1 MSALSKITK
10 DALTVLKN
18 KIVEGLKNDG
28 LKWFKSFQGIGV
40 PVNALT
46 QKNYRGINFWS
57 LCINHEENK
66 YTNMQYATKKAWQSV
81 GATIKDGQ
89 SQNGTAVFYYGIF
102 KKSIKNHK
110 NEDMDK
116 KFSFLKISYVYNYD
130 QMDFANSTYVLP
142 PKKENQVVDI
152 TEIENFVKNIKDL
165 DLRHSNEGRCY
176 YSPQLDYV
184 HMTEKTGFFDVN
196 NKSASFNY
204 YSVLFHE
211 LSHWTGHKSRTARF
225 EKNTKYFKDDAQLE
239 YALEE
244 LVAEISANMLSMHF
258 GLDKTINQN
267 SIAYLKSWISRLQ
280 NDDKF
285 LLKALSQSAG
295 ASAYLLE
302 NSTATAQVT
311 PISKVA

>member
-18 KIVEGLKNDG
+18 KIVEGLKTDG
-28 LKWFKSFQGIGV
+28 LKWFKSFKGIGS
-40 PVNALT
+40 PANALT
-46 QKNYRGINFWS
+46 QKNYKGINFWA
-57 LCINHEENK
+57 LGINKKENN
-66 YTNMQYATKKAWQSV
+66 YATIYYATKKAWQSV

-89 SQNGTAVFYYGIF
+89 SQNGTAVFYYGVF
-102 KKSIKNHK
+102 KKSVKNNK
-110 NEDMDK
+110 NEDKDK
-116 KFSFLKISYVYNYD
+116 QFSFLKISYVYNYD
-130 QMDFANSTYVLP
+130 QMNFENSTYTLP
-142 PKKENQVVDI
+142 PKKENEVVDI
-152 TEIENFVKNIKDL
+152 NQIENFVANIKGL
-165 DLRHSNEGRCY
+165 ELKHSSKGKCY
-176 YSPQLDYV
+176 YSPLLDYV
-184 HMTEKTGFFDVN
+184 HMTEKTGFFGVGD
-196 NKSASFNY
+196 KSASFNY

-225 EKNTKYFKDDAQLE
+225 EKNVKYFKDDTQLE

-244 LVAEISANMLSMHF
+244 LVAEISANMLCMHF

-295 ASAYLLE
+295 ASTYLLE

>member
-1 MSALSKITK
+1 
-10 DALTVLKN
+10 
-18 KIVEGLKNDG
+18 
-28 LKWFKSFQGIGV
+28 
-40 PVNALT
+40 
-46 QKNYRGINFWS
+46 
-57 LCINHEENK
+57 
-66 YTNMQYATKKAWQSV
+66 
-81 GATIKDGQ
+81 
-89 SQNGTAVFYYGIF
+89 
-102 KKSIKNHK
+102 
-110 NEDMDK
+110 
-116 KFSFLKISYVYNYD
+116 
-130 QMDFANSTYVLP
+130 
-142 PKKENQVVDI
+142 
-152 TEIENFVKNIKDL
+152 
-165 DLRHSNEGRCY
+165 
-176 YSPQLDYV
+176 
-184 HMTEKTGFFDVN
+184 MTEKTGFFDVK